1 MYPDKTSGVT
11 LKCHKLHQAVGR
23 VPHSRTTLRLTKRQ
37 ATSSE
42 RQTNIRAY
50 DYLAAFCQLQPVHT
64 IFGAVPDFL

>member
-11 LKCHKLHQAVGR
+11 LKCHKLQQAVGY
-23 VPHSRTTLRLTKRQ
+23 VPHSRTSQLTERQ
-37 ATSSE
+37 ATASE

-50 DYLAAFCQLQPVHT
+50 DYLAAFCRLQPVHT